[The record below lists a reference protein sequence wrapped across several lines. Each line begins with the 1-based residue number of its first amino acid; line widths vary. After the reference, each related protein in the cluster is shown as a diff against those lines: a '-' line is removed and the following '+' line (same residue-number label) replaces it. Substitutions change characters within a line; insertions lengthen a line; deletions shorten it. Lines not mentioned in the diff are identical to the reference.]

1 MKKNLKL
8 IKKDRDH
15 KQIEERFQKI
25 YEKLKINLEPIQESQ
40 LSKFKEYANQVNSSL
55 ADTSIMDTDL
65 NTVSLANSTIVANP
79 QRNVQL
85 TSKMRVKAEFSPPNR
100 IYGNNSEIKGHHP
113 LKVVLVKARTR
124 EVKPFAPI
132 HMNKMHNQTESQT
145 MMNSFAS
152 F

>member
-40 LSKFKEYANQVNSSL
+40 LSKFKEYANQVNSTL

-65 NTVSLANSTIVANP
+65 NTLSLANSTIFQNHK
-79 QRNVQL
+79 RNVQL
-85 TSKMRVKAEFSPPNR
+85 TSKIRAKAEISPPNR
-100 IYGNNSEIKGHHP
+100 IYGNNSEFKGHQP

-132 HMNKMHNQTESQT
+132 HMNKIYNQTESQT
-145 MMNSFAS
+145 MMTSFTS
-152 F
+152 V

>member
-40 LSKFKEYANQVNSSL
+40 LSKFKEYANQVNATL

-65 NTVSLANSTIVANP
+65 NTVSLANSTIVQNP

-85 TSKMRVKAEFSPPNR
+85 TSLVRTKAELSPPNR
-100 IYGNNSEIKGHHP
+100 IYGNNSEIKGQYP
-113 LKVVLVKARTR
+113 LKVVLVKAKMR
-124 EVKPFAPI
+124 EMKPFAPI
-132 HMNKMHNQTESQT
+132 HMNKMHNQAESQT
-145 MMNSFAS
+145 IMNSFAS
-152 F
+152 I

>member
-65 NTVSLANSTIVANP
+65 NTVSLANSTIVQNP

-85 TSKMRVKAEFSPPNR
+85 TSKIRAKAEFSPPNR
-100 IYGNNSEIKGHHP
+100 IYANNSEIKGHHP
-113 LKVVLVKARTR
+113 LKVALVKARTR

-132 HMNKMHNQTESQT
+132 YMNKIHNQTESQT
-145 MMNSFAS
+145 MMTSFTS
-152 F
+152 I

>member
-40 LSKFKEYANQVNSSL
+40 LSKFKEYANQVNSTL

-65 NTVSLANSTIVANP
+65 NTVSLANSTIVQNP

-85 TSKMRVKAEFSPPNR
+85 ASKMRGKAEYSPPNR
-100 IYGNNSEIKGHHP
+100 IYGNNSDIKGHHP
-113 LKVVLVKARTR
+113 LKEVLVKARTR
-124 EVKPFAPI
+124 DVKPFAPI
-132 HMNKMHNQTESQT
+132 HINKMHNQTESQT
-145 MMNSFAS
+145 MVNSFAS
-152 F
+152 I

>member
-40 LSKFKEYANQVNSSL
+40 LSKFKEYVNQVNTTL

-65 NTVSLANSTIVANP
+65 NTVSLANSTIV
-79 QRNVQL
+79 
-85 TSKMRVKAEFSPPNR
+85 
-100 IYGNNSEIKGHHP
+100 
-113 LKVVLVKARTR
+113 
-124 EVKPFAPI
+124 
-132 HMNKMHNQTESQT
+132 
-145 MMNSFAS
+145 
-152 F
+152 